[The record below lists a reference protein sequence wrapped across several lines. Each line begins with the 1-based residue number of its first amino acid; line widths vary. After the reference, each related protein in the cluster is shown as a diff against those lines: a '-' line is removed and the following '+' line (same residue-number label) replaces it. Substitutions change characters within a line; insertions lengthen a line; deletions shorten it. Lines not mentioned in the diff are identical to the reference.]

1 MARGEHLVRG
11 DRGFATGGGM
21 LARLFAPALSHV
33 LDEVD
38 RRLDHGGLDTILP
51 CGGPPRLRFC
61 SPRPAAG
68 VQISSWIALLRPST
82 SRSGGWYKTWALG
95 EWTSPHPVAV
105 L

>member
-38 RRLDHGGLDTILP
+38 RRLDHGGVPTVVAGRGRHRPGLS
-51 CGGPPRLRFC
+51 
-61 SPRPAAG
+61 SPGPAAG
-68 VQISSWIALLRPST
+68 GPVLSLVGLLRPST
-82 SRSGGWYKTWALG
+82 PRPVRLYTTWGPGGWASAL
-95 EWTSPHPVAV
+95 PAAN
-105 L
+105 